1 MSAQPQVVVYGT
13 VALDRLLPFGTT
25 RWQEF
30 PGGEALNTA
39 YQLSGWGVDVALVG
53 TAIGTDA
60 EGERLRQLI
69 DMAGL
74 SRAHIPDDPSAVTP
88 VCEICIGQDGERQM
102 QGRGFAQA
110 VAPPVPEALFAHKPV
125 VAVDPNLGTSALQTA
140 LRAAALGC
148 SVVAMDFAHV
158 PEVAAVATLLQYS
171 PESLRRFGPAQLTK
185 SKARV
190 EIFTQ
195 GNEGGTVTDDTGSWH
210 YPAYPSFDILD
221 TTGAGDAFRA
231 GLCYGLLQGWPLKKT
246 VDFASAAAACHC
258 RRLGGASQVPLEEID
273 ALLSKKIQNI
283 F

>member
-1 MSAQPQVVVYGT
+1 MIAQPSVVVYGT
-13 VALDRLLPFGTT
+13 VALDRLLPAEATQ
-25 RWQEF
+25 WQEF

-60 EGERLRQLI
+60 EGERLRRLI
-69 DMAGL
+69 DATGL
-74 SRAHIPDDPSAVTP
+74 SRAHIPDDPHAVTP
-88 VCEICIGQDGERQM
+88 VCEIRISQDGERHM

-110 VAPPVPEALFAHKPV
+110 VAPPVPEALLAHKPV
-125 VAVDPNLGTSALQTA
+125 VAVDPNLGQNALQTA
-140 LRAAALGC
+140 LRAAALGG

-171 PESLRRFGPAQLTK
+171 PESLRRFGPTQPAK
-185 SKARV
+185 SRAHV

-195 GNEGGTVTDDTGSWH
+195 GDEGGTVTDDTGSWH
-210 YPAYPSFDILD
+210 YSAYPISDIVD

-231 GLCYGLLQGWPLKKT
+231 GLCYGLLQGWPLNKT
-246 VDFASAAAACHC
+246 VLFASAAAACHC

-273 ALLSKKIQNI
+273 VLLSKKT
-283 F
+283 